1 MKKFTKTIKRLV
13 GVGVFLSLLS
23 SFFVLASNNINK
35 AKSADAIV
43 STTPA
48 TSITDGGRYII
59 AYLSGG
65 YYYVLNPNYQYA
77 VSRSDKSG
85 DTGYYRAG
93 VPTEKL
99 AESDLYRLVNFDGG
113 INRNDSSTF
122 WHINMAWTFTKNIVS
137 SKTYYYINGTVYGGT
152 YLTSHSTNS
161 NYSCVLYSKQT
172 TSSRHVLEYTSSSK
186 TWTIKNNSKGYALVV
201 GGSYTYSYYFTS
213 NTSTTCD
220 KMSSSITTNAAY
232 YGNSTGDSFYLFKV
246 TDDFQDNATRWANY
260 FNRKVSSA
268 CASLTEP
275 SENSWNYVKNSFAVL
290 NQSTKNLLING
301 TANPDGGEIGLALS
315 RYDYI
320 LAKYGSSYSY
330 LTNFLNR
337 TIVPLGQIKNFVFND
352 ERNTSISLVV
362 VVSVVSV
369 SSIGLYIYLERKHS
383 NEKNDN

>member
-1 MKKFTKTIKRLV
+1 MKRFSKTIKRLI

-65 YYYVLNPNYQYA
+65 YYYVLNPNYQYS
-77 VSRSDKSG
+77 VSRSDASG
-85 DTGYYRAG
+85 TSGYYRAG
-93 VPTEKL
+93 IPTEKV
-99 AESDLYRLVNFDGG
+99 AESDLYQLVNYDGG

-122 WHINMAWTFTKNIVS
+122 WHINMAWTFTKNVVS

-152 YLTSHSTNS
+152 YLTSHDRDS
-161 NYSCVLYSKQT
+161 NYSCVMCSKKTT
-172 TSSRHVLEYTSSSK
+172 TSRHALTYSSSSK

-201 GGSYTYSYYFTS
+201 SGSAYDYSYYFTS
-213 NTSTTCD
+213 NTSTSCD
-220 KMSSSITTNAAY
+220 KMPSKINTNVCF
-232 YGNSTGDSFYLFKV
+232 YGNTTGDSFYLFKV

-260 FNRKVSSA
+260 FNRKVSST

-275 SENSWNYVKNSFAVL
+275 SENSWNNVKNSFAVL

-337 TIVPLGQIKNFVFND
+337 TIVPLGQVKNTVFND
-352 ERNTSISLVV
+352 ERNTSIALVV

-369 SSIGLYIYLERKHS
+369 SSIGLYIYLERKQKH
-383 NEKNDN
+383 EK